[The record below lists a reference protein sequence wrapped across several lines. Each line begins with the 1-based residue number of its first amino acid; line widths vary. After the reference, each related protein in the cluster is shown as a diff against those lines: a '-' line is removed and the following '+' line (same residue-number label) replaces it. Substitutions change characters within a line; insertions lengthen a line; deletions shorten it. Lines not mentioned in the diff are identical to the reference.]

1 LPNRGFVELT
11 FSGRHDFRWLA
22 LPIRDRGVKFICTKV
37 LPVSQLWT
45 ATDATVLPVAVL
57 CAVCVE
63 CLVSG
68 RNVVWIIEID
78 RWVGGPGGVNE
89 TRSQHERRSGA

>member
-1 LPNRGFVELT
+1 M
-11 FSGRHDFRWLA
+11 
-22 LPIRDRGVKFICTKV
+22 
-37 LPVSQLWT
+37 
-45 ATDATVLPVAVL
+45 AVL

-78 RWVGGPGGVNE
+78 RWASGRGGVNE
-89 TRSQHERRSGA
+89 TRSQHERDGGA